1 MQKEVEPE
9 EKRLRVLAL
18 VEGAPVVGDRD
29 PERERFVWPDLVFK
43 ELLAII
49 GVIVLLIA
57 WGLLV
62 DAPLRAQADPAWTE
76 NPAKAPWY
84 FLGLQ
89 ELLVYFDPWLAGVVI
104 PTLILLGLMAVPYL
118 DITNPVSGQYRLG
131 LRKKAGAIFL
141 FGFGLWFALIIVGTF
156 FRGPSWHFYWP
167 WESWLLEKHA
177 AEALRSLPAA
187 VGAALLGL
195 YYIGGMAL
203 PAIIDKGLLQRLG
216 AVRYLIIVFLLLT
229 MLFVLLKIVL
239 RVVCGIKYVLI
250 TPFLNI

>member
-1 MQKEVEPE
+1 MPKETEPE

-18 VEGAPVVGDRD
+18 VEGAPAAGERD

-49 GVIVLLIA
+49 GIIVLLIVL
-57 WGLLV
+57 GLLK
-62 DAPLRAQADPAWTE
+62 DAPLRAQADPSWTE

-118 DITNPVSGQYRLG
+118 DIVNPVSGQYGLG
-131 LRKKAGAIFL
+131 RRKKAGVVFL
-141 FGFGLWFALIIVGTF
+141 FGFGMWFALSIVGTF

-167 WESWLLEKHA
+167 WESWLAEKHA
-177 AEALRSLPAA
+177 SEALRSLPAWA
-187 VGAALLGL
+187 GAALLGF
-195 YYIGGMAL
+195 YYIGGLAL
-203 PAIIDKGLLQRLG
+203 PAVIDKGLIQRFG
-216 AVRYLIIVFLLLT
+216 AMRYLIIAFLLLT
-229 MLFVLLKIVL
+229 MLFVPLKIML
-239 RVVCGIKYVLI
+239 RVVFGIKYVLI